1 MRYLYLFI
9 VIFFIGKSLY
19 SQVNCT
25 NNTPFFTIDL
35 TGNPSGTWVS
45 PAVVRNGS
53 CCGGGTNQVNCIELS
68 ITLDPAAEGI
78 IFNVA
83 SGANPGGS
91 LYYQI
96 NCVNIPVPSGSAPI
110 CLDGVGPHLIS
121 YCKVGNNTNTYS
133 ITSVPAPLTSGD
145 IITADGCSDTLSVT
159 GLQTS
164 TITWNSISPGSSG
177 QYNNYLNNLSGSQ
190 PGTSGVTY
198 TGHSSVVVTPQPN
211 YPNEIQYKVCG
222 TVVGGCGSST
232 FCDTTTV
239 SIYPTLFAIPG
250 PNVAICNGTTTG
262 TPVTVAAQ
270 GGVAP
275 FTYTWVGPGG
285 FNQINVHNNATDQ
298 VTAMIAGTYQ
308 VTVMD
313 ATGCPGATTSI
324 NVVEYFTDIIA
335 NPGNDF
341 SICGTPAPT
350 LNLSGSVSATN
361 SGIWSGGEGSFS
373 PDAASLSLSYTP
385 TADEIAAGSVTLTL
399 TPTNTLGCPFIP
411 NDITISL
418 TQFTDAITINPVDIS
433 CFGLA
438 NGSIDLTIDGGTPG
452 YSYTWSN
459 GAVTEDINS
468 LPAGTYSVNITDANG
483 CTNTQTITL
492 TEPPVLNASTTAVT
506 YAGGWNVSCNGA
518 SDGAIDLTVGGGTPG
533 YSYAWNNG
541 ATTED
546 LSGLTAGTYY
556 VTITDANGCT
566 NTQTITL
573 TEPPVLTASTTAVTY
588 AGGWNVSCN
597 GANDGAIDLT
607 VGGGTPG
614 YSYAWNNGATTE
626 DITSLPAGT
635 YSVNITDANG
645 CTNTQTI
652 TLTEPPVLT
661 ASTTA
666 VTYAGGWNVSCNGA
680 SDGAIDLTVSGGTP
694 GYSYVWNNGATT
706 EDLSGL
712 TAGTYSVTV
721 TDANGCTNT
730 QTITLTEPPV
740 LTASTT
746 AVTYAG
752 GWNVSCNGASDGAI
766 DLTVGGATPGYSYTW
781 SNGAV
786 TEDINSLPAGT
797 YSVNITDANGCTNT
811 QTITLTEPPVLT
823 ASTTADTYAGGW
835 NVSCNGANDGAIDLT
850 VSGGTPGYSYI
861 WSNGAVTEDITSLPA
876 GAYSVHIIDANGCT
890 NTQTIT
896 LTEPP
901 VLTASTTAVTYAGG
915 WNVSCNGANDGA
927 IDLTVGGGTPGYS
940 YVWNNGATTEDL
952 SGLTAGTYSVTITD
966 ANGCQHSNQIFI
978 NQPEELTSESE
989 ITSDYNGSDISCF
1002 GASDGSASLSV
1013 NGGTPG
1019 YTYIWMNSDNE
1030 VIGNSPTISGIPSGV
1045 YNVLTID
1052 ANGCQSSASV
1062 TLSDPEFLFTDINT
1076 LTDYYGLPVSCEN
1089 KEDGVI
1095 EVVFEGG
1102 TPTYTIAWENPAS
1115 NSAIL
1120 SNIGPGEYTVTIY
1133 DANGCQISDN
1143 IVLEGHPIPEFSPAP
1158 PVEVCIGDELILDCI
1173 TEPGNNV
1180 IWTFSNGY
1188 TDNSCSPS
1196 PFTVDFVGCID
1207 ASVEVTSPF
1216 GCTNTWLLSDYICS
1230 NPLPDADFTTTP
1242 SDVTFISSTAY
1253 FENLS
1258 TGAVSYE
1265 WNFGDN
1271 SPNSFQENVQHTF
1284 PDAGPGQYTITLIA
1298 TSEFGCIDSISK
1310 PIRVKDALIFYVP
1323 NTFTPDGDNFNN
1335 TFLPVFYSGFDP
1347 YDYTLLIFNR
1357 WGECIFESHNVE
1369 IGWDG
1374 TYNGKMAQ
1382 DGTYTWNIEVRN
1394 VEDSKRFQQTG
1405 HVNLIR

>member
-1 MRYLYLFI
+1 M
-9 VIFFIGKSLY
+9 
-19 SQVNCT
+19 
-25 NNTPFFTIDL
+25 
-35 TGNPSGTWVS
+35 
-45 PAVVRNGS
+45 
-53 CCGGGTNQVNCIELS
+53 
-68 ITLDPAAEGI
+68 
-78 IFNVA
+78 
-83 SGANPGGS
+83 
-91 LYYQI
+91 
-96 NCVNIPVPSGSAPI
+96 
-110 CLDGVGPHLIS
+110 
-121 YCKVGNNTNTYS
+121 
-133 ITSVPAPLTSGD
+133 
-145 IITADGCSDTLSVT
+145 TAT
-159 GLQTS
+159 
-164 TITWNSISPGSSG
+164 
-177 QYNNYLNNLSGSQ
+177 
-190 PGTSGVTY
+190 
-198 TGHSSVVVTPQPN
+198 
-211 YPNEIQYKVCG
+211 
-222 TVVGGCGSST
+222 
-232 FCDTTTV
+232 
-239 SIYPTLFAIPG
+239 
-250 PNVAICNGTTTG
+250 
-262 TPVTVAAQ
+262 AQ

-433 CFGLA
+433 CFGLS

-452 YSYTWSN
+452 YSY
-459 GAVTEDINS
+459 A
-468 LPAGTYSVNITDANG
+468 
-483 CTNTQTITL
+483 
-492 TEPPVLNASTTAVT
+492 
-506 YAGGWNVSCNGA
+506 
-518 SDGAIDLTVGGGTPG
+518 
-533 YSYAWNNG
+533 
-541 ATTED
+541 
-546 LSGLTAGTYY
+546 
-556 VTITDANGCT
+556 
-566 NTQTITL
+566 
-573 TEPPVLTASTTAVTY
+573 
-588 AGGWNVSCN
+588 
-597 GANDGAIDLT
+597 
-607 VGGGTPG
+607 
-614 YSYAWNNGATTE
+614 
-626 DITSLPAGT
+626 
-635 YSVNITDANG
+635 
-645 CTNTQTI
+645 
-652 TLTEPPVLT
+652 
-661 ASTTA
+661 
-666 VTYAGGWNVSCNGA
+666 
-680 SDGAIDLTVSGGTP
+680 
-694 GYSYVWNNGATT
+694 
-706 EDLSGL
+706 
-712 TAGTYSVTV
+712 
-721 TDANGCTNT
+721 
-730 QTITLTEPPV
+730 
-740 LTASTT
+740 
-746 AVTYAG
+746 
-752 GWNVSCNGASDGAI
+752 
-766 DLTVGGATPGYSYTW
+766 
-781 SNGAV
+781 
-786 TEDINSLPAGT
+786 
-797 YSVNITDANGCTNT
+797 
-811 QTITLTEPPVLT
+811 
-823 ASTTADTYAGGW
+823 
-835 NVSCNGANDGAIDLT
+835 
-850 VSGGTPGYSYI
+850 
-861 WSNGAVTEDITSLPA
+861 
-876 GAYSVHIIDANGCT
+876 
-890 NTQTIT
+890 
-896 LTEPP
+896 
-901 VLTASTTAVTYAGG
+901 
-915 WNVSCNGANDGA
+915 
-927 IDLTVGGGTPGYS
+927 
-940 YVWNNGATTEDL
+940 WNNGATTEDL

-978 NQPEELTSESE
+978 NQPEELTSAPE

-1019 YTYIWMNSDNE
+1019 YTYIWMNSENE
-1030 VIGNSPTISGIPSGV
+1030 VIGSSPTISGIPSGV

-1120 SNIGPGEYTVTIY
+1120 ANIGPGEYTVTIY

>member
-262 TPVTVAAQ
+262 TPVTVTAQ

-492 TEPPVLNASTTAVT
+492 TEPPVL
-506 YAGGWNVSCNGA
+506 
-518 SDGAIDLTVGGGTPG
+518 
-533 YSYAWNNG
+533 
-541 ATTED
+541 
-546 LSGLTAGTYY
+546 
-556 VTITDANGCT
+556 
-566 NTQTITL
+566 
-573 TEPPVLTASTTAVTY
+573 
-588 AGGWNVSCN
+588 
-597 GANDGAIDLT
+597 
-607 VGGGTPG
+607 
-614 YSYAWNNGATTE
+614 
-626 DITSLPAGT
+626 
-635 YSVNITDANG
+635 
-645 CTNTQTI
+645 
-652 TLTEPPVLT
+652 
-661 ASTTA
+661 
-666 VTYAGGWNVSCNGA
+666 
-680 SDGAIDLTVSGGTP
+680 
-694 GYSYVWNNGATT
+694 
-706 EDLSGL
+706 
-712 TAGTYSVTV
+712 
-721 TDANGCTNT
+721 
-730 QTITLTEPPV
+730 
-740 LTASTT
+740 
-746 AVTYAG
+746 
-752 GWNVSCNGASDGAI
+752 
-766 DLTVGGATPGYSYTW
+766 
-781 SNGAV
+781 
-786 TEDINSLPAGT
+786 
-797 YSVNITDANGCTNT
+797 
-811 QTITLTEPPVLT
+811 
-823 ASTTADTYAGGW
+823 
-835 NVSCNGANDGAIDLT
+835 
-850 VSGGTPGYSYI
+850 
-861 WSNGAVTEDITSLPA
+861 
-876 GAYSVHIIDANGCT
+876 
-890 NTQTIT
+890 
-896 LTEPP
+896 
-901 VLTASTTAVTYAGG
+901 TASTTAVTYAGG

-978 NQPEELTSESE
+978 NQPEELTSEPE

>member
-262 TPVTVAAQ
+262 TPVTVTAQ

-438 NGSIDLTIDGGTPG
+438 NGSIDLTID
-452 YSYTWSN
+452 S
-459 GAVTEDINS
+459 
-468 LPAGTYSVNITDANG
+468 
-483 CTNTQTITL
+483 
-492 TEPPVLNASTTAVT
+492 
-506 YAGGWNVSCNGA
+506 
-518 SDGAIDLTVGGGTPG
+518 
-533 YSYAWNNG
+533 
-541 ATTED
+541 
-546 LSGLTAGTYY
+546 
-556 VTITDANGCT
+556 
-566 NTQTITL
+566 
-573 TEPPVLTASTTAVTY
+573 
-588 AGGWNVSCN
+588 
-597 GANDGAIDLT
+597 
-607 VGGGTPG
+607 GTPG

-694 GYSYVWNNGATT
+694 GYSYVWNNGATTEDLSGLTAGTYSVTITDANGCTNTQTITLTEPPVLTASTTAVTYAGGWNVSCNGASDGAIDLAVSGGTPGYIYVWNNGATT

-850 VSGGTPGYSYI
+850 VSGGTPGYSYA
-861 WSNGAVTEDITSLPA
+861 WNNGATTEDLSGLTA
-876 GAYSVHIIDANGCT
+876 GTYSVTITDANGCT
-890 NTQTIT
+890 NIQTIT

-901 VLTASTTAVTYAGG
+901 VLNASTTAVTYAGG
-915 WNVSCNGANDGA
+915 WNVSCNGASDGA

-978 NQPEELTSESE
+978 NQPEELTSEPE

>member
-262 TPVTVAAQ
+262 TPVTVTAQ

-438 NGSIDLTIDGGTPG
+438 NGSIDLTID
-452 YSYTWSN
+452 S
-459 GAVTEDINS
+459 
-468 LPAGTYSVNITDANG
+468 
-483 CTNTQTITL
+483 
-492 TEPPVLNASTTAVT
+492 
-506 YAGGWNVSCNGA
+506 
-518 SDGAIDLTVGGGTPG
+518 
-533 YSYAWNNG
+533 
-541 ATTED
+541 
-546 LSGLTAGTYY
+546 
-556 VTITDANGCT
+556 
-566 NTQTITL
+566 
-573 TEPPVLTASTTAVTY
+573 
-588 AGGWNVSCN
+588 
-597 GANDGAIDLT
+597 
-607 VGGGTPG
+607 GTPG

-712 TAGTYSVTV
+712 TAGTYSVTI

-766 DLTVGGATPGYSYTW
+766 DLTVGG
-781 SNGAV
+781 
-786 TEDINSLPAGT
+786 
-797 YSVNITDANGCTNT
+797 
-811 QTITLTEPPVLT
+811 
-823 ASTTADTYAGGW
+823 
-835 NVSCNGANDGAIDLT
+835 
-850 VSGGTPGYSYI
+850 GTPGYSYV
-861 WSNGAVTEDITSLPA
+861 WNNGATTEDLSGLTA
-876 GAYSVHIIDANGCT
+876 GTYSVTITDANGCT

-915 WNVSCNGANDGA
+915 WNVSCNGASDGA
-927 IDLTVGGGTPGYS
+927 IDL
-940 YVWNNGATTEDL
+940 
-952 SGLTAGTYSVTITD
+952 
-966 ANGCQHSNQIFI
+966 
-978 NQPEELTSESE
+978 
-989 ITSDYNGSDISCF
+989 
-1002 GASDGSASLSV
+1002 
-1013 NGGTPG
+1013 
-1019 YTYIWMNSDNE
+1019 
-1030 VIGNSPTISGIPSGV
+1030 
-1045 YNVLTID
+1045 
-1052 ANGCQSSASV
+1052 
-1062 TLSDPEFLFTDINT
+1062 
-1076 LTDYYGLPVSCEN
+1076 
-1089 KEDGVI
+1089 
-1095 EVVFEGG
+1095 
-1102 TPTYTIAWENPAS
+1102 
-1115 NSAIL
+1115 
-1120 SNIGPGEYTVTIY
+1120 
-1133 DANGCQISDN
+1133 
-1143 IVLEGHPIPEFSPAP
+1143 
-1158 PVEVCIGDELILDCI
+1158 
-1173 TEPGNNV
+1173 
-1180 IWTFSNGY
+1180 
-1188 TDNSCSPS
+1188 
-1196 PFTVDFVGCID
+1196 
-1207 ASVEVTSPF
+1207 
-1216 GCTNTWLLSDYICS
+1216 
-1230 NPLPDADFTTTP
+1230 
-1242 SDVTFISSTAY
+1242 
-1253 FENLS
+1253 
-1258 TGAVSYE
+1258 
-1265 WNFGDN
+1265 
-1271 SPNSFQENVQHTF
+1271 
-1284 PDAGPGQYTITLIA
+1284 
-1298 TSEFGCIDSISK
+1298 
-1310 PIRVKDALIFYVP
+1310 
-1323 NTFTPDGDNFNN
+1323 
-1335 TFLPVFYSGFDP
+1335 
-1347 YDYTLLIFNR
+1347 
-1357 WGECIFESHNVE
+1357 
-1369 IGWDG
+1369 
-1374 TYNGKMAQ
+1374 
-1382 DGTYTWNIEVRN
+1382 
-1394 VEDSKRFQQTG
+1394 
-1405 HVNLIR
+1405 